1 MEDSND
7 YNKDIYK
14 TNAFFSPYSETLDF
28 LLSPFNDNFAINF
41 LPVVEPDFNHNF
53 TNIDSF
59 SLETPSKPS
68 INPSLELLSEP
79 SLELSPEPS
88 SELSSEPSCETP
100 FELPFE
106 EHFES
111 LSEQIYQYNLT
122 VGDYFDDWQS
132 VDTFMHQY
140 CLERGFGYQV
150 YRNDKDPNDFTI
162 IRRKSFRCSSN
173 GKYESRK
180 VIDQKLHHLR
190 GTIKTN
196 CEWHCNFSFP
206 KTANQVKCTSL
217 KDIHN
222 HEVNPIQL
230 PHIIARYRR
239 FDNEMIKDLKF
250 FLDCKV
256 APIIQ
261 LEILKRKY
269 PEHVFHKQDVYN
281 AIYNLCQNNKNE
293 RPDSLLFLDILFEKM
308 TQDPR
313 WKVFVRHTG
322 SENRLSEEAINKR
335 YEEEIR
341 YCQLTDLKA
350 KYTTVGL
357 PHLSSQFFSDVDT
370 VIVEFL
376 TSLILSLQHFQ
387 ISQSFTYEGQL
398 IFCSF
403 DVYDNF
409 VEDIVDEPQVML
421 KSILNDMDI
430 SNVVETWK
438 IRRVGAKFHI
448 SIIPIRWYKDDI
460 LMKLSSSILENS
472 PVLTAVESSDT
483 AMLHTVDFTLQSL
496 KKHFQGSYNNKI
508 IQQIIPKRNKFGVA
522 FSTAKTAIN
531 IALETGCDNELVK
544 LLRDFIS
551 TKQRSRNAVDLEN
564 NMEVENIDHDEN
576 QNNILPLQQQL
587 IDITA
592 DPYVTKIRGAPCK
605 KRMKSSIEVMGRKK
619 VMHETSNHVNV
630 QETDNSGGTS
640 KSQRKCL
647 LCKKPGHYQKK
658 CPSIRE

>member
-79 SLELSPEPS
+79 SLELSPEPF
-88 SELSSEPSCETP
+88 SEPSSEPSCETP

-111 LSEQIYQYNLT
+111 LSEQVYQYNLT

-180 VIDQKLHHLR
+180 VIDQKLHRLR

-206 KTANQVKCTSL
+206 KMANQVKCTSL

-222 HEVNPIQL
+222 HEVNPTQL

-293 RPDSLLFLDILFEKM
+293 RPDSLLFLDILFEKI

-322 SENRLSEEAINKR
+322 SENRLSGIFWMSPSQQELYRRFSDIVLNDNTCKTNKYNMYLSVFMIKDNYGRFRNVANALIEDELSSTYTWILQCLVKATDNIIPKSFWTDSEPGLINAVAQVFPNTPHFYCMFHIWQNIIKYLKSKLGENFSNFSKAFYACRNALCIEIFEQRWEFMIKSFPNCERYMTRTLYNNRISWAKAYMPFQFNGGIQSTQSVESFNGIIKRSLNSTSTLCEVEEAINKR

-376 TSLILSLQHFQ
+376 TPLILSLQRFQ

-398 IFCSF
+398 ISCSF
-403 DVYDNF
+403 DVC
-409 VEDIVDEPQVML
+409 I
-421 KSILNDMDI
+421 I
-430 SNVVETWK
+430 S
-438 IRRVGAKFHI
+438 
-448 SIIPIRWYKDDI
+448 
-460 LMKLSSSILENS
+460 
-472 PVLTAVESSDT
+472 
-483 AMLHTVDFTLQSL
+483 
-496 KKHFQGSYNNKI
+496 
-508 IQQIIPKRNKFGVA
+508 
-522 FSTAKTAIN
+522 
-531 IALETGCDNELVK
+531 
-544 LLRDFIS
+544 
-551 TKQRSRNAVDLEN
+551 
-564 NMEVENIDHDEN
+564 
-576 QNNILPLQQQL
+576 
-587 IDITA
+587 
-592 DPYVTKIRGAPCK
+592 
-605 KRMKSSIEVMGRKK
+605 
-619 VMHETSNHVNV
+619 
-630 QETDNSGGTS
+630 
-640 KSQRKCL
+640 
-647 LCKKPGHYQKK
+647 
-658 CPSIRE
+658 

>member
-1 MEDSND
+1 MKDSND

-68 INPSLELLSEP
+68 INSSLELLSEP
-79 SLELSPEPS
+79 SLELSPKPFSEP
-88 SELSSEPSCETP
+88 SSEPSCETP

-111 LSEQIYQYNLT
+111 LSEQVYQYNLT

-140 CLERGFGYQV
+140 CLERG
-150 YRNDKDPNDFTI
+150 
-162 IRRKSFRCSSN
+162 
-173 GKYESRK
+173 K
-180 VIDQKLHHLR
+180 VIDQKLHRLR

-222 HEVNPIQL
+222 HEVNPTQL
-230 PHIIARYRR
+230 PYIIARYRR

-293 RPDSLLFLDILFEKM
+293 RPDSLLFFDILFEKI

-322 SENRLSEEAINKR
+322 SENRLS
-335 YEEEIR
+335 
-341 YCQLTDLKA
+341 
-350 KYTTVGL
+350 G
-357 PHLSSQFFSDVDT
+357 
-370 VIVEFL
+370 
-376 TSLILSLQHFQ
+376 IL
-387 ISQSFTYEGQL
+387 
-398 IFCSF
+398 
-403 DVYDNF
+403 
-409 VEDIVDEPQVML
+409 
-421 KSILNDMDI
+421 
-430 SNVVETWK
+430 
-438 IRRVGAKFHI
+438 
-448 SIIPIRWYKDDI
+448 
-460 LMKLSSSILENS
+460 
-472 PVLTAVESSDT
+472 
-483 AMLHTVDFTLQSL
+483 
-496 KKHFQGSYNNKI
+496 
-508 IQQIIPKRNKFGVA
+508 
-522 FSTAKTAIN
+522 
-531 IALETGCDNELVK
+531 
-544 LLRDFIS
+544 
-551 TKQRSRNAVDLEN
+551 
-564 NMEVENIDHDEN
+564 
-576 QNNILPLQQQL
+576 
-587 IDITA
+587 
-592 DPYVTKIRGAPCK
+592 
-605 KRMKSSIEVMGRKK
+605 
-619 VMHETSNHVNV
+619 
-630 QETDNSGGTS
+630 
-640 KSQRKCL
+640 
-647 LCKKPGHYQKK
+647 
-658 CPSIRE
+658 